1 MFVVEAN
8 ENDPGCQTLYE
19 KFSKYRYCLKKV
31 IKDQKSRYFKNKISQ
46 SSGDIKKTWEII
58 NKLRGKSKKS
68 IKPCFL
74 VNGELVLQRR
84 IIANK
89 FNEYFASLATN
100 LNDGTS
106 DLLQNI
112 TKTFKDC
119 MPPST
124 PNSIYLQHCTEDEVG
139 QIIKELENSKS
150 SDFPIRVIKKLSH
163 ILTPVLTAHFN
174 RAMMEGTFPSILKLG
189 KITPVYKKDD
199 EQLLENYRPI
209 STLPIFGK
217 IFEKI
222 IYTRLYGFFTS
233 NNILNKSQFGFRKSH
248 STSHALNYSI
258 NCIEKSIKKG
268 NSVLGIFIDL
278 SKAFDTIDHKI

>member
-1 MFVVEAN
+1 MYKCRAVTE
-8 ENDPGCQTLYE
+8 E
-19 KFSKYRYCLKKV
+19 KEV
-31 IKDQKSRYFKNKISQ
+31 IKMYKAFIQPYFLYGIEVWGHSVKSEKYILLRLQ
-46 SSGDIKKTWEII
+46 SKVLRIIFDCKRSGDAWIHNNYQID
-58 NKLRGKSKKS
+58 N
-68 IKPCFL
+68 
-74 VNGELVLQRR
+74 
-84 IIANK
+84 
-89 FNEYFASLATN
+89 
-100 LNDGTS
+100 
-106 DLLQNI
+106 
-112 TKTFKDC
+112 
-119 MPPST
+119 
-124 PNSIYLQHCTEDEVG
+124 TEDEVG

-248 STSHALNYSI
+248 STSHALNYI
-258 NCIEKSIKKG
+258 Y
-268 NSVLGIFIDL
+268 
-278 SKAFDTIDHKI
+278 